1 MVTEGGRG
9 FLVGLGV
16 CHLLSNCV
24 LDVLSSLLRSTS
36 GRLKNNRHVPP
47 VPAQAELPKLLSE
60 EAHDH
65 AWEFDTERIS
75 GILSATGKSLSDILV
90 NSAHKALRGKGSLD

>member
-16 CHLLSNCV
+16 CHLLFTCV

-36 GRLKNNRHVPP
+36 GRLKNNE
-47 VPAQAELPKLLSE
+47 AQE
-60 EAHDH
+60 
-65 AWEFDTERIS
+65 
-75 GILSATGKSLSDILV
+75 
-90 NSAHKALRGKGSLD
+90 